1 MTELKGFNPIDKIE
15 IIKIVNRGLSLWN
28 DSDQIL
34 FGEIRNQNLIELTKR
49 ALANRGYLLLDEE
62 INWVLSTLKK

>member
-1 MTELKGFNPIDKIE
+1 MENLKGFNPIDKIE

-49 ALANRGYLLLDEE
+49 ALSKRGYLLLDEE
-62 INWVLSTLKK
+62 INWVLSTLNK

>member
-34 FGEIRNQNLIELTKR
+34 FGEIRNKNLIELTKR